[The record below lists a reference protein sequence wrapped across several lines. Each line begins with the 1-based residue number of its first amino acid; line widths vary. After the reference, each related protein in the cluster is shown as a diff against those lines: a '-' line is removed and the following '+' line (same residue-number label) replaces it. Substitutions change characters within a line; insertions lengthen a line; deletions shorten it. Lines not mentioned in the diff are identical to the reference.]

1 MVYNNRPVTGMPSAK
16 PAGELQHSQSSQQA
30 GNFAEILQNKL
41 DGDVKISKHAQLR
54 METRNVSLDE
64 AQRRKLSEAVDRAG
78 AKGIRDTLVVM
89 DRMAFIVNVRN
100 RTVIT
105 ALNGGE
111 MKENVFT
118 NIDGAVFTD

>member
-1 MVYNNRPVTGMPSAK
+1 MVYNNRPVNGMPAVK
-16 PAGELQHSQSSQQA
+16 PASELQRSQNLQKA
-30 GNFAEILQNKL
+30 GSFAEILRDRL
-41 DGDVKISKHAQLR
+41 DADIKISKHAQLR

-64 AQRRKLSEAVDRAG
+64 DQRRKLSDAVNRAG

-89 DRMAFIVNVRN
+89 DQMAFIVNVRN

-105 ALNGGE
+105 ALNSAE